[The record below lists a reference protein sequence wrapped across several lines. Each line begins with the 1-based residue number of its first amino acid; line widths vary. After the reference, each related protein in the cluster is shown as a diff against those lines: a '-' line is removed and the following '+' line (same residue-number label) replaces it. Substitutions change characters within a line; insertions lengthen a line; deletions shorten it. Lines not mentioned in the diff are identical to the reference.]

1 MTLDAIVQKVD
12 ALQTQF
18 SMRDSFSAQVRAVR
32 NGDFDQIAPG
42 IFPEEWPR
50 PVCANIVDNM
60 ARDFAA
66 KLSPLPAFTC
76 SAASTL
82 SDSARKFADKRT
94 KIANHYVTNSR
105 LKAQMPDAAD
115 SYNCYGMVVFSVEPD
130 MDCQEP
136 KIRTEDAASIYPVWD
151 RNMKTVA
158 AAKVFMLYKSQLVA
172 AYPQMEQMFKD
183 RPGALING
191 EKVKVVKW
199 MDAKQCVV
207 YLPDL
212 GNLIVEEY
220 ANPIGE
226 CLIVAVPRPSGMG
239 TYGSFIRGQYD
250 DLVWPQIARNEFQI
264 LALEAADKAVRAPII
279 VPPDVTDV
287 TFGPDAVMQTQN
299 PSGVQRLK
307 VDVPAAS
314 FQAMEWLRSDMQIG
328 GMSPEGR
335 SGSVN
340 ASVITGAGIDALNEG
355 YSTQLAQAQEMMA
368 FALEQVI
375 DLCFDIDEKVWPN
388 AKKRIRGEDAGVPYE
403 VGYTPSKDI
412 AGDHSIDI
420 QYGFLAGLDANRSLI
435 FILQAYGAGLISQDY
450 AMRNLPAHFNISEE
464 TKKIELEKV
473 RKAILEGTMMS
484 AQAIPQMAMSGGDPS
499 TLMQQLAK
507 LADALKKGEAVEAAA
522 LQAFAP
528 APPPPP
534 PPAAPGLG
542 GPGASPSAPGAAP
555 PGSEQAGGGAPPP
568 SQQDAG
574 GQRPGLM
581 QLMAG
586 ITNGGASNLQAN
598 ILRQTPTAA

>member
-1 MTLDAIVQKVD
+1 VDKHKLAAIIQKVD
-12 ALQTQF
+12 ALQVQF
-18 SMRDSFSAQVRAVR
+18 STRDHFSSQVRAVR
-32 NGDFDQIAPG
+32 NGDFDHIAPG

-76 SAASTL
+76 SAASSL
-82 SDSARKFADKRT
+82 SDSARKFAEKRT
-94 KIANHYVTNSR
+94 KIANFYVDSSK

-130 MDCQEP
+130 MESKTP
-136 KIRTEDAASIYPVWD
+136 KIRCEDGANVYPVWD
-151 RNMKTVA
+151 RNMRTVA
-158 AAKVFMLYKSQLVA
+158 AAKVYLLYKSQLLA
-172 AYPQMEQMFKD
+172 MYPHLESMFKAK
-183 RPGALING
+183 PGALIDG
-191 EKVKVVKW
+191 EKVKVIKW
-199 MDAKQCVV
+199 VDKDDCVV

-212 GNLIVEEY
+212 GQEVVEEY
-220 ANPIGE
+220 KNPIGR
-226 CLIVAVPRPSGMG
+226 CTVVAVPRPSGIG
-239 TYGSFIRGQYD
+239 TYGAFIRGQYD

-299 PSGVQRLK
+299 PQGVQRLK
-307 VDVPAAS
+307 VDVPPAS

-375 DLCFDIDEKVWPN
+375 DLCFTVDEKVWPN
-388 AKKRIRGEDAGVPYE
+388 LKKQIRGQETGVPYE
-403 VGYTPSKDI
+403 VTYTPSKDI

-473 RKAILEGTMMS
+473 RKAILEGAMMT
-484 AQAIPQMAMSGGDPS
+484 AQAIPMMATQGGDPS
-499 TLMQQLAK
+499 MLMQQLSS
-507 LADALKKGEAVEAAA
+507 LADALKKGEAVESAA
-522 LQAFAP
+522 LKAF

-534 PPAAPGLG
+534 PAPPGSEVAPGV
-542 GPGASPSAPGAAP
+542 PPSAPGAAAP
-555 PGSEQAGGGAPPP
+555 PGSEAAGGGPP
-568 SQQDAG
+568 SDIGASQ
-574 GQRPGLM
+574 PGLM

-598 ILRQTPTAA
+598 VLRQTPTVA

>member
-1 MTLDAIVQKVD
+1 MDSKRFEEVVLKVD

-18 SMRDSFSAQVRAVR
+18 STRDSFASQVRSVR

-82 SDSARKFADKRT
+82 SDTARKFADKRT
-94 KIANHYVTNSR
+94 KIANGYVDASR

-130 MDCQEP
+130 MEAKAP
-136 KIRTEDAASIYPVWD
+136 RIRTEDGACVYPVWD
-151 RNMKTVA
+151 RNMRTVA
-158 AAKVFMLYKSQLVA
+158 AAKVYHLYKSQLCA
-172 AYPQMEQMFKD
+172 MYPHLERLFKD

-199 MDAKQCVV
+199 VDERDYVV

-212 GNLIVEEY
+212 GNEVVEQY
-220 ANPIGE
+220 ANPIGR
-226 CLIVAVPRPSGMG
+226 CTVVAVPRPSGIG
-239 TYGSFIRGQYD
+239 TYGAFIRGQYD

-299 PSGVQRLK
+299 PQGVQRLK
-307 VDVPAAS
+307 VDVPPAS

-368 FALEQVI
+368 FALEQVL
-375 DLCFDIDEKVWPN
+375 DLCFEIDEKVWPN
-388 AKKRIRGEDAGVPYE
+388 LKKQIRGQDAGVPYE
-403 VGYTPSKDI
+403 VTYTPSKDI
-412 AGDHSIDI
+412 AGDHSVDI

-473 RKAILEGTMMS
+473 RKAILEGAMMS
-484 AQAIPQMAMSGGDPS
+484 AQAIPMMATQGGDPS
-499 TLMQQLAK
+499 ALMKQLAS
-507 LADALKKGEAVEAAA
+507 LAEALKKGESVETAA
-522 LQAFAP
+522 LKAFA
-528 APPPPP
+528 PPPP
-534 PPAAPGLG
+534 PPAAPGQMA
-542 GPGASPSAPGAAP
+542 PGASPSAPGAAP
-555 PGSEQAGGGAPPP
+555 AGSEPQAGGGAPSPTE
-568 SQQDAG
+568 AG
-574 GQRPGLM
+574 AQRPGLM

-598 ILRQTPTAA
+598 VLRQTPTAA